1 MTSAVGMRDA
11 RYFAGF
17 LATLFVGSLLA
28 RGIAVAL
35 GRLGLPSGAMA
46 VAVVELCIAIALLGG
61 LVAAGVWRE
70 RRWRAQPDAST
81 LKEPRSAPPD
91 PLPDPE
97 GDWREAIQPGELGDT
112 ERFMNGEDDV
122 DMGEVRHFLRAS
134 VGSTMRL
141 ANAYDEAA
149 NLAGAL
155 STQWHQLSSGLFG
168 EWHPDP
174 FVRGVL
180 HGEGAAAGRA
190 ASSLGLIANA
200 MRLRGDVAE
209 RLAQQEAEG
218 E

>member
-1 MTSAVGMRDA
+1 MVVMEVIGIVLLLTGIVSVAWRMYTEHALLTRDA
-11 RYFAGF
+11 GPR
-17 LATLFVGSLLA
+17 V
-28 RGIAVAL
+28 
-35 GRLGLPSGAMA
+35 
-46 VAVVELCIAIALLGG
+46 
-61 LVAAGVWRE
+61 
-70 RRWRAQPDAST
+70 ST
-81 LKEPRSAPPD
+81 LKEPSTPP
-91 PLPDPE
+91 PDPE
-97 GDWREAIQPGELGDT
+97 GDWRKAIQPGELGDT

-209 RLAQQEAEG
+209 RLAQQEAEADG
-218 E
+218 D